1 MRRTIRTP
9 RRGFTLLEVLATLVL
24 IGIILPAVM
33 HGISLA
39 TIAAGE
45 AKHKVEA
52 CSLAQTKLAELM
64 ADFQTLN
71 QTGAGSGNF
80 PDYPGYTW
88 TSTIEMRDTNLS
100 QVSVRVS
107 WFARGQE
114 RYVDLASMI
123 YTADTSASGTGTGT
137 SGTGGT
143 SGAGSATGN
152 RTSTR

>member
-1 MRRTIRTP
+1 MRRTVRTT
-9 RRGFTLLEVLATLVL
+9 RRGFTLLEVLATIVL
-24 IGIILPAVM
+24 MGIILYPVM

-39 TIAAGE
+39 TAAAGE

-52 CSLAQTKLAELM
+52 CALAQTKLAELM

-71 QTGAGSGNF
+71 QTGGGSGSF

-100 QVSVRVS
+100 QISIRVS
-107 WFARGQE
+107 WHARGQD
-114 RYVDLASMI
+114 RYVDLASMV
-123 YTADTSASGTGTGT
+123 YTPDTSSTGTGSGT
-137 SGTGGT
+137 SGTSGT
-143 SGAGSATGN
+143 GSATGN

>member
-1 MRRTIRTP
+1 VKCSLRKSA
-9 RRGFTLLEVLATLVL
+9 RGFTLLEVLATLVL

-52 CSLAQTKLAELM
+52 ASLAQTKLAELI
-64 ADFQTLN
+64 ADYQTLN
-71 QTGAGSGNF
+71 QNGASSGSF
-80 PDYPGYTW
+80 PDYPGYAW
-88 TSTIEMRDTNLS
+88 TSAIEMRDTNLS
-100 QVSVRVS
+100 QVSIRVT

-123 YTADTSASGTGTGT
+123 YTPDTSSTGTGTGT
-137 SGTGGT
+137 SGTGT
-143 SGAGSATGN
+143 ATG
-152 RTSTR
+152 TGATR

>member
-1 MRRTIRTP
+1 MRRSIRKS

-52 CSLAQTKLAELM
+52 ASLAQSKLAELI

-71 QTGAGSGNF
+71 QTGASSGSF
-80 PDYPGYTW
+80 PDFPGYNW
-88 TSTIEMRDTNLS
+88 TSAIEMRDTNLS

-107 WFARGQE
+107 WFSRGQE

-123 YTADTSASGTGTGT
+123 YTADSSSTGTSTGTTGTG
-137 SGTGGT
+137 SGT
-143 SGAGSATGN
+143 
-152 RTSTR
+152 TR

>member
-1 MRRTIRTP
+1 MKRAVRTS

-24 IGIILPAVM
+24 MGIILYPVM

-39 TIAAGE
+39 TAAAGE

-64 ADFQTLN
+64 ADYQTLN
-71 QTGAGSGNF
+71 QTGAGSGSF

-114 RYVDLASMI
+114 RFVDLASMI
-123 YTADTSASGTGTGT
+123 YTADTSSTGTGTG
-137 SGTGGT
+137 SGGT
-143 SGAGSATGN
+143 SGTGSATGN

>member
-1 MRRTIRTP
+1 MHTS

-24 IGIILPAVM
+24 MGIILYPVM

-39 TIAAGE
+39 TAAAGD

-64 ADFQTLN
+64 ADFQMLN
-71 QTGAGSGNF
+71 QSGNSSGSF
-80 PDYPGYTW
+80 PDYPNYTW
-88 TSTIEMRDTNLS
+88 TSTIEMRDTSLS

-123 YTADTSASGTGTGT
+123 YTADTSASGTGSTG
-137 SGTGGT
+137 SSIGGT

>member
-1 MRRTIRTP
+1 VRRSIRKS

-52 CSLAQTKLAELM
+52 ASLAQSKLAELI

-71 QTGAGSGNF
+71 QTGASSGSF
-80 PDYPGYTW
+80 PDFPGYNW
-88 TSTIEMRDTNLS
+88 TSAIEMRDTNLS

-107 WFARGQE
+107 WFSRGQE

-123 YTADTSASGTGTGT
+123 YTADSSSTGTSTGTTGTG
-137 SGTGGT
+137 SGT
-143 SGAGSATGN
+143 
-152 RTSTR
+152 TR